1 MSSAELVVG
10 VHAPVVPQVRYH
22 GVFFR
27 QFASETAIIFRRRR
41 NIAIL
46 AVLGAVPIFIGV
58 AVKISAPR
66 GGEGP
71 AFIGQ
76 ITSNG
81 LFLAFAALTLC
92 LPVFLPV
99 AVAVVAG

>member
-1 MSSAELVVG
+1 MSSAEMVAEL
-10 VHAPVVPQVRYH
+10 HAPVPSMPAVRYH
-22 GVFFR
+22 GVFIR
-27 QFASETAIIFRRRR
+27 QFVSETAIIFRRRR

-71 AFIGQ
+71 AFIGNFCQ
-76 ITSNG
+76 IDAGARIGPYTVLERG
-81 LFLAFAALTLC
+81 L
-92 LPVFLPV
+92 
-99 AVAVVAG
+99 